1 METDLNLAKRV
12 GVVAIGRNEG
22 ERLRR
27 CLDSLDGHGLPVVY
41 VDSGS
46 SDGSPEHAKRRGV
59 HVVNLDLSR
68 VFTAARARNEGFD
81 ALLERHPGLE
91 FVFFVDGDCEVV
103 ETFIAE
109 AVACMDNRRDLAVVC
124 GRRMERFPEATIY
137 NRLADME
144 WNTPIGEADSCGG
157 DALMR
162 TSVFQE
168 ENGYDASLVSGEEPE
183 LCLRIRRRGF
193 KILRADLEMTI
204 HDAAMTRLSQ
214 WWVRALRTGHAA
226 YERLAMHGGQEN
238 PVHAKRARS
247 AIFWAVAFPIGVFVL
262 SFLPLI
268 GLPRFSALALL
279 PIGYAV
285 LAFRI
290 FRYRLLRGDSDRTSL
305 VYSLFCVLAKFP
317 EVVGM
322 LNCAVQRC
330 RGIDAQWIEY
340 KDVEPLDTRNEQEL
354 PVRRSA

>member
-1 METDLNLAKRV
+1 MSRNHELAKRV

-27 CLDSLDGHGLPVVY
+27 CLDSLDKHSLHVVY
-41 VDSGS
+41 VDSNS
-46 SDGSPEHAKRRGV
+46 TDGSPEHAKQRGV
-59 HVVNLDLSR
+59 HVVDLDLSS

-81 ALLERHPGLE
+81 ALLERHPELE

-124 GRRMERFPEATIY
+124 GRRAERFPEATVY

-162 TSVFQE
+162 TSIFKE

-193 KILRADLEMTI
+193 KVLRADLDMTI
-204 HDAAMTRLSQ
+204 HDAAMTRFSQ

-226 YERLAMHGGQEN
+226 YERLAMHGAKEN
-238 PVHAKRARS
+238 QVHYKRARS
-247 AIFWAVAFPIGVFVL
+247 AIFWAVAFPLGVITL
-262 SFLPLI
+262 SLMPLT
-268 GLPRFSALALL
+268 GLPRFAALALL
-279 PIGYAV
+279 PLGYGV
-285 LAFRI
+285 LAFRV
-290 FRYRLLRGDSDRTSL
+290 FRYRLLRGDSDRTSF

-322 LNCAVQRC
+322 WNCAVQRL
-330 RGIDAQWIEY
+330 RGVDAQWIEY
-340 KDVEPLDTRNEQEL
+340 KDVEPLEVAGEVEL
-354 PVRRSA
+354 PARRSA